1 VLFSPAARP
10 AFVPATKALLVGYLL
25 NNILPARAGDAVR
38 VLYLHDEA
46 GTSRSEAL
54 GTVVTERIYDV
65 VALLLVL
72 FAAAPF
78 LPEVTWLTR
87 AVYFAVALSVVVL
100 ASGLILARYGARP
113 TRFLM
118 RPLVR
123 LPGVSEEDVDRAAA
137 SLTAGLHG
145 LHRPPTALA
154 ALALTTLSWVVV
166 AISTWLLLIGF
177 DLGVG
182 LGAGFLVLV
191 TTGLALVIPSLPA
204 GIGVYE
210 AATVLALSAYGV
222 DESRALSFAVVLHGV
237 NFFPYFLAAYLL
249 VPRRVRRG
257 LVRHVQSS

>member
-38 VLYLHDEA
+38 VLSLHDEA

-65 VALLLVL
+65 VALLLVV
-72 FAAAPF
+72 FAAPF

-87 AVYFAVALSVVVL
+87 AVYFAIALSVVVL
-100 ASGLILARYGARP
+100 AAGLILARYGARP

-154 ALALTTLSWVVV
+154 ALALTTLSWIVV

-210 AATVLALSAYGV
+210 AATVLALSAYGI

-249 VPRRVRRG
+249 VPRRVRHG
-257 LVRHVQSS
+257 LVRHVQSP